1 MRERSRQSNKT
12 FQTITEVT
20 MATKRLESSQQRLME
35 KINEGKKY
43 LENEIYNINELTRIK
58 KTIEKKKLLFDKD
71 VKNFEES
78 TEKDEEKLNDF
89 EEIQIQA
96 DDLLDDFDHYINI
109 GDQRQ

>member
-1 MRERSRQSNKT
+1 
-12 FQTITEVT
+12 

-58 KTIEKKKLLFDKD
+58 KTIEKKKLQFDKD